1 MNPYPLY
8 PLHCSGV
15 SPMNFEPSY
24 LNMVGDLLEILGD
37 DCLPS
42 EIVDR
47 VRALMKERDLLLA
60 ERQEAS
66 NVQ

>member
-1 MNPYPLY
+1 MYPY

-15 SPMNFEPSY
+15 SPMNFEPAY
-24 LNMVGDLLEILGD
+24 HLNMVGDLLEILGD

-42 EIVDR
+42 EIVGR
-47 VRALMKERDLLLA
+47 VRALKEERDLLLA
-60 ERQEAS
+60 ERQEGG